1 MRLSDITA
9 DMTPSWWWTSAMR
22 RRFQALQEE
31 REALRKFQDE
41 LKRSLS
47 GQSQRD
53 VDGDSLSQ
61 RPVDRAVCSGLA
73 IPTQDNGFLMGLATG
88 IPIPLTPQ
96 SILGAA
102 IHDSM
107 TSSPSRSESYS
118 SPEPERYTSSY
129 SSDGGSSSSY
139 DSSSSSS
146 SSSSF
151 D

>member
-22 RRFQALQEE
+22 RRLQELKDQRLEEE
-31 REALRKFQDE
+31 RLRLQRFREERAREDERSRSSQPQD
-41 LKRSLS
+41 
-47 GQSQRD
+47 
-53 VDGDSLSQ
+53 DGF
-61 RPVDRAVCSGLA
+61 V
-73 IPTQDNGFLMGLATG
+73 MGLATG

-146 SSSSF
+146 SSSSSF